1 MQTNNQNQ
9 RSMLVFGEDWGG
21 LPSSTQHLISQLISH
36 HDYHIDWVN
45 SIGLRRPKI
54 TARDAKRLVRKVVA
68 MFPSNRVKPIK
79 HQTDNSGPSNLI
91 YPKTLPAPQSRPIR
105 KLAAHLL
112 SKQISNQTSIDTE
125 TLIWTSLPTAIDTI
139 LALPSKGVIYYA
151 GDDFAALTGV
161 DHQTVIAREKLLLEK
176 ADLVIAASV
185 AIYHLLVQRC
195 GCNKKIRLL
204 PHGVNCKEFMT
215 PASRALDLPND
226 GQPIAGFYG
235 SISSWLDQALLSEV
249 MARLPNWHFVFIG
262 NIETDITRLRRLP
275 NFIWL
280 GSKPHNQLACYSQ
293 HWTASLLPFI
303 DNQQIRAC
311 NPLKLQEY
319 ILVGKPI
326 ISTPFP
332 ALQPYKTGVTQVR
345 SPDQMV
351 LALKAAQDSSTHIS
365 LALRSLQRQV
375 EKQSWQEKA
384 ITLQHWLG
392 DL

>member
-1 MQTNNQNQ
+1 MQDSQHHQ

-21 LPSSTQHLISQLISH
+21 LPSSTQHLITQLIKH
-36 HDYHIDWVN
+36 HDYSIEWVN
-45 SIGLRRPKI
+45 SIGLRRPKFTRRDLKRI
-54 TARDAKRLVRKVVA
+54 IKKLTSLISTVNTASPHVQPMNNIPVN
-68 MFPSNRVKPIK
+68 F
-79 HQTDNSGPSNLI
+79 I
-91 YPKTLPAPQSRPIR
+91 YPRTVPAPQSKPVR

-112 SKQISNQTSIDTE
+112 SKQICTQTRIDTD

-139 LALPSKGVIYYA
+139 LSLPSKGVIYYA

-161 DHQTVIAREKLLLEK
+161 DHQTVIARERLLLKK
-176 ADLVIAASV
+176 ADLVIAASLP
-185 AIYHLLVQRC
+185 IYNLLVQRS

-204 PHGVNCKEFMT
+204 PHGVNCKEFTT
-215 PASRALDLPND
+215 PAPRAPDLPND

-235 SISSWLDQALLSEV
+235 SISSWLDQQLLSEV

-262 NIETDITRLRRLP
+262 NIETDITRLKRMA
-275 NFIWL
+275 NFTWL

-293 HWTASLLPFI
+293 HWTASLLPFV

-326 ISTPFP
+326 VSTPFP
-332 ALQPYKTGVTQVR
+332 ALQPYKAAVSQVC
-345 SPDQMV
+345 SADQMV
-351 LALKAAQDSSTHIS
+351 LALKQAQDSGPHTNP
-365 LALRSLQRQV
+365 ALTALQRQV
-375 EKQSWQEKA
+375 VKQSWRAKA
-384 ITLQHWLG
+384 VKLQRWLG